1 MRFPSRFR
9 DSLYLNAWIRDLKV
23 NLKRD
28 SELIVCKGWGM
39 PKQSSGLPDWAKIWL
54 RMTVLENIT
63 GDSPW
68 SVCGNLDSCQSSV
81 SQLPSRA
88 GRILPYLLWSA
99 TCCWTRY
106 GFRDIILVSKE
117 VFIPIPL
124 LIVQLT
130 PDNSNQNRLSLDLLH
145 AFTVILPSS
154 DPR

>member
-1 MRFPSRFR
+1 MRLPSRFR

-23 NLKRD
+23 NLRRD
-28 SELIVCKGWGM
+28 SELIQGM
-39 PKQSSGLPDWAKIWL
+39 RDAKKIIGTTGLSENWV

-63 GDSPW
+63 GDSSW

-88 GRILPYLLWSA
+88 GRILPYLLWSG

-106 GFRDIILVSKE
+106 GFHDITLVSKE

-130 PDNSNQNRLSLDLLH
+130 PDNSNQNRLSLDFLH